1 MFKAIVVVDK
11 KWNIGRDG
19 GLLTHLPKDLK
30 RFKKL
35 TEDQFIII
43 GRKTLE
49 SLPDGRPLPN
59 RTNIVLTRDKSY
71 TAPGALI
78 VNSFEELF
86 DLKEILSQIAPEKD
100 FIVCGGGEIYKSLL
114 DRISEVAITK
124 IHTDFEECD
133 TVFPN
138 LDEKDEWEQEIIG
151 SEEDGEFTTSFLFYT
166 KK

>member
-1 MFKAIVVVDK
+1 MKAIVVIDE
-11 KWNIGRDG
+11 KWNIGKEG
-19 GLLTHLPKDLK
+19 SLLAHLPKDLL

-35 TEDQFIII
+35 TEGEFIIM

-49 SLPDGRPLPN
+49 SFPGGRPLPN
-59 RTNIVLTRDKSY
+59 RTNIILTRDKSY
-71 TAPGALI
+71 TVPGALI

-138 LDEKDEWEQEIIG
+138 LDEKDEWKQEIIG